1 MTGSS
6 ALRQTAADVV
16 RLVRLTR
23 DLPSF
28 LGTRVS
34 LADAAATIRERLAT
48 REERFLAQ
56 AARLIYASP
65 QSPHRRLLDA
75 AGCELGDLRALVARE
90 GLEGALTRLVA
101 DGVYVTYDE
110 FKGRNEA
117 VRGSRRFRFTEA
129 DFDNPNI
136 SPHFEARTGGTRSS
150 GTPVKFDLR
159 FVRDQAA
166 NIALTLDAHGMLQ
179 WDHAIWYQ
187 YGFTEALRYARA
199 GRAPLA
205 WFCLMDTLPSRMKA
219 GAYYMAALA
228 RLLGRPLPAP
238 VYLDV
243 RDPLGMV
250 RWLDRRRAEG
260 RSICVTTYASSAVRI
275 AAAALEAGVPLRDVR
290 FITLGEPF
298 TEARQRIVEASGAA
312 ALVRYAFT
320 EAGIL
325 GYRCV
330 HPRRSD
336 DLHLFTDSYAVV
348 QRRRGVGGFGLM
360 VDAFL
365 FTSLLPTAPKVLLN
379 VESGDYGMME
389 ERTCDCGLGA
399 VGLRT
404 HVAEIRSFE
413 KLSGEGVTF
422 VQTDLLRIL
431 EHTLPARFGGTSTD
445 YQILEVEGS
454 DAITRLLL
462 VISPR
467 IGAIDEE
474 HARRVFLDELG
485 QDGLS
490 AAIWQRLDTVQV
502 RRQWPEP
509 TRAGKI
515 LPFHLLRATGS
526 GPRPR

>member
-1 MTGSS
+1 
-6 ALRQTAADVV
+6 
-16 RLVRLTR
+16 
-23 DLPSF
+23 
-28 LGTRVS
+28 
-34 LADAAATIRERLAT
+34 
-48 REERFLAQ
+48 
-56 AARLIYASP
+56 
-65 QSPHRRLLDA
+65 
-75 AGCELGDLRALVARE
+75 
-90 GLEGALTRLVA
+90 
-101 DGVYVTYDE
+101 
-110 FKGRNEA
+110 
-117 VRGSRRFRFTEA
+117 
-129 DFDNPNI
+129 
-136 SPHFEARTGGTRSS
+136 
-150 GTPVKFDLR
+150 
-159 FVRDQAA
+159 
-166 NIALTLDAHGMLQ
+166 
-179 WDHAIWYQ
+179 
-187 YGFTEALRYARA
+187 
-199 GRAPLA
+199 
-205 WFCLMDTLPSRMKA
+205 
-219 GAYYMAALA
+219 
-228 RLLGRPLPAP
+228 
-238 VYLDV
+238 
-243 RDPLGMV
+243 
-250 RWLDRRRAEG
+250 
-260 RSICVTTYASSAVRI
+260 
-275 AAAALEAGVPLRDVR
+275 
-290 FITLGEPF
+290 
-298 TEARQRIVEASGAA
+298 
-312 ALVRYAFT
+312 
-320 EAGIL
+320 
-325 GYRCV
+325 
-330 HPRRSD
+330 
-336 DLHLFTDSYAVV
+336 
-348 QRRRGVGGFGLM
+348 VGGFGLT

-389 ERTCDCGLGA
+389 ERTCGCGLGA